1 MKPSSQSFLVSV
13 FNQDTLKM
21 LAIGIP
27 LLYTLTFMYYP
38 VIKACILS
46 LYTGRG
52 DMLIFSGF
60 DNYARLTTDSTFL
73 IALGNTLSF
82 SLIQTPIMIL
92 LSTII
97 ALALVK
103 VSDKLSPIFTVIIFL
118 PYVVSPVVYSI
129 FFKFLFLEDG
139 VVNNLLIAIGWIQSP
154 INWFLDPYYAK
165 MIILIA
171 CTWAWSGFFVLLLVT
186 ALRRINPSMIE
197 AAVVDGISPLRIFTQ
212 IKLPTILP
220 MIFFCLI
227 IGFGGAMQ
235 IYAETMII
243 TSGGPAN
250 QTLSLIQYVY
260 MISFKYFPQFG
271 YASTISIITILIGA
285 LLIYIQL
292 LVSDLYEGRK

>member
-1 MKPSSQSFLVSV
+1 MKTSLQSFLDTV
-13 FNQDTLKM
+13 FKQDILKI

-27 LLYTLTFMYYP
+27 LLFTLTFSYYP
-38 VIKACILS
+38 VIKACLLS
-46 LYTGRG
+46 LYAGRG
-52 DMLIFSGF
+52 DMLTFSGF

-82 SLIQTPIMIL
+82 SLVQTPLMIL
-92 LSTII
+92 LSII
-97 ALALVK
+97 VALALVK

-165 MIILIA
+165 IIILIA
-171 CTWAWSGFFVLLLVT
+171 CTWAWSGYFILLLVT

-197 AAVVDGISPLRIFTQ
+197 AAIVDGVSPLKIFTQ
-212 IKLPTILP
+212 IKLPTVLP

-235 IYAETMII
+235 IFAETMII
-243 TSGGPAN
+243 TAGGPAN

-292 LVSDLYEGRK
+292 VISDLYETRK